1 MMGRF
6 IIKTMINIDDINQI
20 KNLDKNNVLGSVEAL
35 GKQCRQA
42 WENVNKITIKNDYSG
57 INKVVVAGMGGSA
70 LGAEIIKALYFDR
83 LKIPFEISRGYH
95 LPRYVDQNTLVILS
109 SYSGTTEEILSVAGE
124 AENAGVKIVAISAGG
139 ELEKIAIK
147 KGYDFYKIRPD
158 FNPSGQPRM
167 ALGYSIFGIL
177 GLLRMAGVIEIES
190 TEVEGVI
197 KVIEEIR
204 EKNEAEIATENNL
217 AKQIAL
223 KLENKIPL
231 VLAAEHLSGNA
242 KVFCNSINENAK
254 TPATFYLLPE
264 ANHHLLE
271 SLRNPATNKN
281 NLIFL
286 LFLSDQYETE
296 IKKRFEITEKVI
308 EQNGIEKIAIL
319 ENGKTKLEEVIWLV
333 AFGSWVIFYLA
344 MIYGVDPATIPWVDY
359 FKNEMKK

>member
-1 MMGRF
+1 
-6 IIKTMINIDDINQI
+6 MINIDDINQI

-42 WENVNKITIKNDYSG
+42 WENVNKITIKNNYSG
-57 INKVVVAGMGGSA
+57 IDKVVVTGMGGSA

-83 LKIPFEISRGYH
+83 LKIPFEINRGYH
-95 LPRYVDQNTLVILS
+95 LPKYVNQNTLVLLS
-109 SYSGTTEEILSVAGE
+109 SYSGTTEEVLSAAKE
-124 AENAGVKIVAISAGG
+124 AESAGAKIMAISAGG
-139 ELEKIAIK
+139 ELEKTAIE

-167 ALGYSIFGIL
+167 ALGYSVFGIL
-177 GLLRMAGVIEIES
+177 GLLKMAGVIEIES
-190 TEVEGVI
+190 GEIEGI
-197 KVIEEIR
+197 IAVIEEVR
-204 EKNEAEIATENNL
+204 KKNGVETSTENNL
-217 AKQIAL
+217 AKQIAMKL
-223 KLENKIPL
+223 KDKIPL

-242 KVFCNSINENAK
+242 KTFCNSINENAK

-271 SLRNPATNKN
+271 SLKNPATNKN

-286 LFLSDQYETE
+286 LFLSDQYEPA

-308 EQNGIEKIAIL
+308 EQNGIEKIVIQ
-319 ENGKTKLEEVIWLV
+319 ENGETKLEEALWLV
-333 AFGSWVIFYLA
+333 TFGSWVIFYLA

>member
-1 MMGRF
+1 
-6 IIKTMINIDDINQI
+6 MINIDDINQI
-20 KNLDKNNVLGSVEAL
+20 KNLDKSNVLESVQAL

-42 WENVNKITIKNDYSG
+42 WENVNEIVIKNDYSRVDR
-57 INKVVVAGMGGSA
+57 VVVAGMGGSA

-109 SYSGTTEEILSVAGE
+109 SYSGTTEEILSAAGE
-124 AENAGVKIVAISAGG
+124 AENAGAKIMAISAGG
-139 ELEKIAIK
+139 ELEKTAIEK
-147 KGYDFYKIRPD
+147 RYDFYKIRPD

-177 GLLRMAGVIEIES
+177 GLLKMAGIIDIENGEIE
-190 TEVEGVI
+190 GVTA
-197 KVIEEIR
+197 VIEEVR
-204 EKNEAEIATENNL
+204 KKNGVEIATENNL

-231 VLAAEHLSGNA
+231 VLAAEHLAGNA
-242 KVFCNSINENAK
+242 KTFCNSINENAK
-254 TPATFYLLPE
+254 TPAMFYLLPE

-271 SLRNPATNKN
+271 SLKNPAINKN

-286 LFLSDQYETE
+286 LFLSDQYEPA

-308 EQNGIEKIAIL
+308 EQNGIEKTVIQ
-319 ENGKTKLEEVIWLV
+319 ENGKTKLEEVMWLV
-333 AFGSWVIFYLA
+333 AFGNWVIFYLA